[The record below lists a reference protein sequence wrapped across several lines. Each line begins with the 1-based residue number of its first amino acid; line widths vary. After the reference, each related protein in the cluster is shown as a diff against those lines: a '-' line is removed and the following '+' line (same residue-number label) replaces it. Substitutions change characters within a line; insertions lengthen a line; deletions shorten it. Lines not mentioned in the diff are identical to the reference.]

1 MWLDS
6 GLILLNEPPGIFS
19 HNFDANKTINNDD
32 FMK

>member
-19 HNFDANKTINNDD
+19 NFDANKTINNDD
-32 FMK
+32 FIK